1 MLFVG
6 SRGQGP
12 WLRCVSAASRE
23 DCIRR
28 SDVAAADGVIVGKIH
43 LSCGRACVLSNGL
56 CLGRD
61 AGGFAN
67 SGEGT
72 FVACMRRN
80 IPF

>member
-12 WLRCVSAASRE
+12 WLQCVSAASRE

-28 SDVAAADGVIVGKIH
+28 SDVAAADGMVVGKIH

-61 AGGFAN
+61 AGGFAD
-67 SGEGT
+67 SREDA
-72 FVACMRRN
+72 FIACVRSD
-80 IPF
+80 IPV